1 MKHAQWYDR
10 FEATYKNQIDCINT
24 AIPLIKNE
32 PHRAHIFHAIFGVTK
47 ANSINLVDMNRS
59 VEELAPFCK
68 SYIDSLPRG
77 GSLSAAKSL
86 DKYKMTHVE
95 LQKKIKLALQ
105 HEEEKDEQSST
116 MELLV
121 TPASDR
127 DRLKLKLA
135 NEADE
140 VNMQAMR
147 QNFKR
152 DIIKNAISNS
162 STNAVGKTEFA
173 EIAKETVTKFV
184 NSTKQ

>member
-1 MKHAQWYDR
+1 
-10 FEATYKNQIDCINT
+10 
-24 AIPLIKNE
+24 
-32 PHRAHIFHAIFGVTK
+32 
-47 ANSINLVDMNRS
+47 
-59 VEELAPFCK
+59 
-68 SYIDSLPRG
+68 
-77 GSLSAAKSL
+77 
-86 DKYKMTHVE
+86 
-95 LQKKIKLALQ
+95 
-105 HEEEKDEQSST
+105 

-162 STNAVGKTEFA
+162 STDAVGKTEFA

-184 NSTKQ
+184 NSTK